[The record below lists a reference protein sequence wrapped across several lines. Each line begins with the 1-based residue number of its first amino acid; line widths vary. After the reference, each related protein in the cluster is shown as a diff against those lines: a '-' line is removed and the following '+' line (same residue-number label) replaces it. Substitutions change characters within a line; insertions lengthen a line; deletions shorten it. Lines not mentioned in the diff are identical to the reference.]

1 MVPPA
6 SHRIS
11 RVPWYSGCIASPDFG
26 PRVAYRTLTVCG
38 RPSQTVRLR
47 HLPASCAKPDSRQ
60 TRDRYAPT
68 TPERSGQLTSAARP
82 VWAQAGSLATTTALS
97 YLISSPRGTEMF
109 QFPRCPS
116 ARLCIQRPIRRLAPP
131 WVAPFGFD
139 RLIACMQLPG
149 HVSPLSASFF
159 GSRPLGIHPVPRS
172 AWHTPHLSAPH
183 ENLA

>member
-1 MVPPA
+1 VSRGTQGAYSHQA
-6 SHRIS
+6 SA
-11 RVPWYSGCIASPDFG
+11 G
-26 PRVAYRTLTVCG
+26 VAYRTLTVCG
-38 RPSQTVRLR
+38 RPSQAVRLAPPTCPVRR
-47 HLPASCAKPDSRQ
+47 HALLPGHPSDP
-60 TRDRYAPT
+60 YAPT
-68 TPERSGQLTSAARP
+68 TPARTRSCPRIHP

-172 AWHTPHLSAPH
+172 AWQFFSEIARNPRAPPRIVPSVR
-183 ENLA
+183 